1 MNVDVL
7 FNVTSSLL
15 SLNCV
20 QSLLSVAES
29 IYASAG
35 PVISDAKQQFRSA
48 FEFLEHISSPI
59 HFEFTELQTT
69 LLIVFLFVIGVNIL
83 LIGYYWSKYGGVI
96 TDRFIRPSEF
106 FFVKTRLYRL
116 FAHSLDACVTHI
128 LMA

>member
-20 QSLLSVAES
+20 QSLLSLADTF
-29 IYASAG
+29 YASSA
-35 PVISDAKQQFRSA
+35 VRDTKQQLQSA
-48 FEFLEHISSPI
+48 YRYLQHISSPI

-69 LLIVFLFVIGVNIL
+69 LLIVFLVVIGVNVL

-96 TDRFIRPSEF
+96 TDRFIRPS
-106 FFVKTRLYRL
+106 KNIDYYLDIYSGDT
-116 FAHSLDACVTHI
+116 HSITVPKVA
-128 LMA
+128 